1 MTSFDRFGVTERMIR
16 DTLAAALSRGGDFA
30 DVFFEHSIGSDL
42 GLEDGAVNRAY
53 ASVSLGVV
61 TNSMLAVLAI
71 MAAMRLLWLPAR
83 A

>member
-16 DTLAAALSRGGDFA
+16 DTLSAALSRGGDFA

-53 ASVSLGVV
+53 ASVSLGVGV
-61 TNSMLAVLAI
+61 RVAV
-71 MAAMRLLWLPAR
+71 
-83 A
+83 